1 MFQVLKRLKILL
13 RIQTRS
19 KIGIQYSKKH
29 CCTPVATPL
38 RATDHGFINHL
49 NKTDH
54 SNSSTWLQQQTLNK
68 IAASYWVK
76 TDCACIV
83 LGGRLSPNGHRDN
96 YKIKHIPRIQFFGLV
111 NPNWLNLDEAL
122 ENSFSWKMN
131 KQGHKNWM
139 HTSEFWVGFCEEEKK
154 KYTDLE
160 GFHKQWSCNLFLIG
174 SFLNL

>member
-1 MFQVLKRLKILL
+1 MLL
-13 RIQTRS
+13 RIQTHS
-19 KIGIQYSKKH
+19 KVGIQHSKKH

-54 SNSSTWLQQQTLNK
+54 SNSSTRLQKQTLHK

-76 TDCACIV
+76 MDCVCMV
-83 LGGRLSPNGHRDN
+83 LAGMLSPNGRRDN
-96 YKIKHIPRIQFFGLV
+96 YKIKHIPWAQFFGLV

-131 KQGHKNWM
+131 KQGRKNWI
-139 HTSEFWVGFCEEEKK
+139 HTRVNFELDFLRKRKK
-154 KYTDLE
+154 KKTQTLR
-160 GFHKQWSCNLFLIG
+160 GSTSNNLVT
-174 SFLNL
+174 SFW